1 MKQIL
6 YVVLG
11 LFCSLFLAAC
21 VVVEKDEFN
30 LVDPDDAELARS
42 VELGNNILAS
52 FRDED
57 FAKLRKNIPGPLQT
71 KMTEKDFKTSCT
83 NWRDTLGRI
92 KDYDYVLELDTP
104 AVRNLIWRVEFE
116 RDTTD
121 GDEVEQDMLFRL
133 VTGKVDD
140 ETCVLSCGFL

>member
-1 MKQIL
+1 MKQII
-6 YVVLG
+6 YVILG
-11 LFCSLFLAAC
+11 LVCSLSLAAC

-30 LVDPDDAELARS
+30 AVAPDDAELARS

-71 KMTEKDFKTSCT
+71 KMTEKDFKTSCG
-83 NWRDTLGRI
+83 NWRDTLGKIR
-92 KDYDYVLELDTP
+92 DYDYVLELDTP

>member
-1 MKQIL
+1 MTRIL
-6 YVVLG
+6 IAASCLVFAFALV
-11 LFCSLFLAAC
+11 AC
-21 VVVEKDEFN
+21 VVVEKEEFEAP
-30 LVDPDDAELARS
+30 DPDDAELARS

-57 FAKLRKNIPGPLQT
+57 FAKLRKNVPGPLQT
-71 KMTEKDFKTSCT
+71 KMTEKDFRTSCG

-116 RDTTD
+116 RDTAD

-133 VTGKVDD
+133 VTGNVDD

>member
-1 MKQIL
+1 MKQIISAL
-6 YVVLG
+6 LG
-11 LFCSLFLAAC
+11 FLCGFCLAAC
-21 VVVEKDEFN
+21 VVVEQDDFED
-30 LVDPDDAELARS
+30 VDPDDTMLAES
-42 VELGNNILAS
+42 VNLGNNILAS

-57 FAKLRKNIPGPLQT
+57 YTKLRKNIPGPLQT
-71 KMTEKDFKTSCT
+71 KMTEKDFKTSCG

-92 KDYDYVLELDTP
+92 KDFDYVLELDTP

-121 GDEVEQDMLFRL
+121 GDKVEQDMLFRL

-140 ETCVLSCGFL
+140 EVCVMSCGFL

>member
-1 MKQIL
+1 MKQII
-6 YVVLG
+6 YAVLVF
-11 LFCSLFLAAC
+11 FCSFSLAAC
-21 VVVEKDEFN
+21 VVVEKYEFN
-30 LVDPDDAELARS
+30 VVDPDDAELVRS

-71 KMTEKDFKTSCT
+71 RMTEKDFKTSCG
-83 NWRDTLGRI
+83 NWRGTLGRI
-92 KDYDYVLELDTP
+92 KDFDYVLELDTP

-121 GDEVEQDMLFRL
+121 GDKVEQDMLFRL
-133 VTGKVDD
+133 VTGNVDD

>member
-1 MKQIL
+1 MTRIL
-6 YVVLG
+6 IAASCLV
-11 LFCSLFLAAC
+11 FAFALAAC
-21 VVVEKDEFN
+21 VVVEKDEFEA
-30 LVDPDDAELARS
+30 LDPDDAELIRS

-71 KMTEKDFKTSCT
+71 KMTEKDFRTSCG
-83 NWRDTLGRI
+83 NWRDTLGKI
-92 KDYDYVLELDTP
+92 KDFDYVLELETP
-104 AVRNLIWRVEFE
+104 AVRNLIWKVGFE
-116 RDTTD
+116 RDGSD

-133 VTGKVDD
+133 VTGNVDD

>member
-1 MKQIL
+1 MKQIIHA
-6 YVVLG
+6 VLA
-11 LFCSLFLAAC
+11 LFFSLSLAAC

-30 LVDPDDAELARS
+30 AVDPDDAELVRS
-42 VELGNNILAS
+42 VELGNGILAA

-57 FAKLRKNIPGPLQT
+57 FAKLKKNIPGPLQT
-71 KMTEKDFKTSCT
+71 KMTENDFKTSCR
-83 NWRDTLGRI
+83 NWRDSLGRI
-92 KDYDYVLELDTP
+92 MDFDYVMELDTP

-116 RDTTD
+116 RDTAD
-121 GDEVEQDMLFRL
+121 GNEVEQDMLFRL

>member
-1 MKQIL
+1 MKQLIYAIL
-6 YVVLG
+6 CFLC
-11 LFCSLFLAAC
+11 LLSLAAC
-21 VVVEKDEFN
+21 VVVEKDDFED
-30 LVDPDDAELARS
+30 VDPDDAELARS

-57 FAKLRKNIPGPLQT
+57 YAKLRKNIPGPLQS
-71 KMTEKDFKTSCT
+71 KMTEKDFKTSCA
-83 NWRDTLGRI
+83 NWRDTLGKI

-121 GDEVEQDMLFRL
+121 RDEVEQDMLFRL
-133 VTGKVDD
+133 VTGNVDD

>member
-1 MKQIL
+1 MKQII
-6 YVVLG
+6 YAVLV
-11 LFCSLFLAAC
+11 LFCSLSLAAC

-30 LVDPDDAELARS
+30 AVDPDDAELVHS

-57 FAKLRKNIPGPLQT
+57 FGRLKKNIPGSLQS
-71 KMTEKDFKTSCT
+71 KMTEKDFKTSCG
-83 NWRDTLGRI
+83 NWHDSLGRI

-104 AVRNLIWRVEFE
+104 AVRNLIWRVGFE
-116 RDTTD
+116 RDATD

>member
-1 MKQIL
+1 MNQII
-6 YVVLG
+6 YAVLA
-11 LFCSLFLAAC
+11 LFCSLFLGAC

-30 LVDPDDAELARS
+30 AVDQDDAELVRS

-57 FAKLRKNIPGPLQT
+57 FAKLRKNIPGPLQS
-71 KMTEKDFKTSCT
+71 KMTEKDFRTSCG
-83 NWRDTLGRI
+83 NWCDSLGRI

-116 RDTTD
+116 RDTAD
-121 GDEVEQDMLFRL
+121 GNEVEQDMLFRL

>member
-1 MKQIL
+1 MKRLIL
-6 YVVLG
+6 TFVLPACT
-11 LFCSLFLAAC
+11 LLLAAC
-21 VVVEKDEFN
+21 VVVEKDDFDMNAPKEA
-30 LVDPDDAELARS
+30 DLARS

-57 FAKLRKNIPGPLQT
+57 FAKLRENIPGPLQS
-71 KMTEKDFKTSCT
+71 KMTEKDFRTSCG

-92 KDYDYVLELDTP
+92 KDFDYVLELDTP
-104 AVRNLIWRVEFE
+104 AVRNLIWKVGFE

-133 VTGKVDD
+133 VTGNVDD

>member
-1 MKQIL
+1 MKQII
-6 YVVLG
+6 YTVLV
-11 LFCSLFLAAC
+11 LFCSFFLAAC

-30 LVDPDDAELARS
+30 VIDPDDAELVRS

-71 KMTEKDFKTSCT
+71 KMTEKDFKTSCG
-83 NWRDTLGRI
+83 NWRDTLGTI

-104 AVRNLIWRVEFE
+104 AVRNLIWRVKFE

-133 VTGKVDD
+133 VTGNVDD
-140 ETCVLSCGFL
+140 EMCVLSCGFL

>member
-1 MKQIL
+1 MKQIV
-6 YVVLG
+6 YVILG
-11 LFCSLFLAAC
+11 LVCSLSLAAC

-30 LVDPDDAELARS
+30 AVDPDDTELARS

-71 KMTEKDFKTSCT
+71 KMTEKDFRTSCG
-83 NWRDTLGRI
+83 NWRDTLGTI
-92 KDYDYVLELDTP
+92 QDFDYVLELDTP

-133 VTGKVDD
+133 VTGNVDG
-140 ETCVLSCGFL
+140 ETEVLSCGFL

>member
-6 YVVLG
+6 CAVLG
-11 LFCSLFLAAC
+11 VVCSLSLAAC
-21 VVVEKDEFN
+21 VVVEKDEFDA
-30 LVDPDDAELARS
+30 VDPDDAELVRS

-57 FAKLRKNIPGPLQT
+57 FGKLKKNIPGPIQT
-71 KMTEKDFKTSCT
+71 KMTEKDFKTSCA
-83 NWRDTLGRI
+83 NWRDTLGKI

-116 RDTTD
+116 RDDSD
-121 GDEVEQDMLFRL
+121 GNEVEQDMLFRL
-133 VTGKVDD
+133 VTGNVDD

>member
-1 MKQIL
+1 MKQAVSAAFAL
-6 YVVLG
+6 LCG
-11 LFCSLFLAAC
+11 LCLAAC
-21 VVVEKDEFN
+21 VVVEKDEFDV
-30 LVDPDDAELARS
+30 VDPDDAELVRS

-71 KMTEKDFKTSCT
+71 KMTEKDFRTSCG
-83 NWRDTLGRI
+83 NWRDTLGHIR
-92 KDYDYVLELDTP
+92 DFDYVLELETP
-104 AVRNLIWRVEFE
+104 AVRNLIWRVGFE
-116 RDTTD
+116 RNDTD

-133 VTGKVDD
+133 VTGNVDG

>member
-1 MKQIL
+1 MKLFISAL
-6 YVVLG
+6 LG
-11 LFCSLFLAAC
+11 FLCGFCLAAC
-21 VVVEKDEFN
+21 VVVEQDDFED
-30 LVDPDDAELARS
+30 VDPDDATLVES
-42 VELGNNILAS
+42 VKLGNNILAS

-57 FAKLRKNIPGPLQT
+57 FGRLKKNIPGPLQT
-71 KMTEKDFKTSCT
+71 KMTEKDFKTSCG
-83 NWRDTLGRI
+83 NWRDTLGKI

-116 RDTTD
+116 RDAAN
-121 GDEVEQDMLFRL
+121 GKEIEQDMLFRL

>member
-1 MKQIL
+1 MTRIL
-6 YVVLG
+6 IAALCLVFAFALV
-11 LFCSLFLAAC
+11 AC

-30 LVDPDDAELARS
+30 VVDPDDVELARS
-42 VELGNNILAS
+42 VELGNNILAA

-57 FAKLRKNIPGPLQT
+57 YIRLKRNLPGPLQT
-71 KMTEKDFKTSCT
+71 KMTEKDFRTSCG
-83 NWRDTLGRI
+83 NWRDTLGKI

-104 AVRNLIWRVEFE
+104 AVRNLIWKVGFE

-133 VTGKVDD
+133 VTGNVDD

>member
-1 MKQIL
+1 MKQIICA
-6 YVVLG
+6 VLV
-11 LFCSLFLAAC
+11 FVCSLSLAAC

-30 LVDPDDAELARS
+30 EVDPDDAGLARS

-71 KMTEKDFKTSCT
+71 KMTEKDFKTSCG

-116 RDTTD
+116 RDDSD
-121 GDEVEQDMLFRL
+121 GNEVEQDMLFRL
-133 VTGKVDD
+133 VTGNVDD

>member
-1 MKQIL
+1 MTRIL
-6 YVVLG
+6 IAALCLVFAFALV
-11 LFCSLFLAAC
+11 AC

-30 LVDPDDAELARS
+30 VIDPDDAELIRS

-57 FAKLRKNIPGPLQT
+57 YAKLKKNIPGPLQS
-71 KMTEKDFKTSCT
+71 KMTEKDFRTSCG
-83 NWRDTLGRI
+83 NWRDTLGKI
-92 KDYDYVLELDTP
+92 SDYDYVLELDTP

-116 RDTTD
+116 RDAAN
-121 GDEVEQDMLFRL
+121 GKEVEQDMLFRL
-133 VTGKVDD
+133 VTGNVDD